1 MMPLD
6 HSFYVYASWG
16 IATLLLVAIVGYTW
30 AESLRLRKELE
41 RLNAQGIRRRS
52 AEPAGD
58 AP

>member
-1 MMPLD
+1 MPLD
-6 HSFYVYASWG
+6 HSFYVYASWA